1 MRRVVPQLFMACL
14 FTALSF
20 SQISLTTGIKGGIS
34 SSTFGGDASGDQSA
48 LRGTVAGLFFEI
60 DLPGPINIQP
70 EVLYCTK
77 GSAASSST
85 VTTSTTLTYF
95 EIPFLIRYSLSIPV
109 IEPAL
114 FAGPSIGML
123 LGAKRKTETT
133 SSGIVETDIKSGT
146 STTDF
151 GIIVGASLSLPLYIT
166 DLSAEARYF
175 YGLKP
180 LAKDGISK
188 QYNRV
193 ATLMIGITL

>member
-1 MRRVVPQLFMACL
+1 MRCVVLLIFMVLC
-14 FTALSF
+14 FPALSF

-34 SSTFGGDASGDQSA
+34 SSTFGGDATGNQST

-77 GSAASSST
+77 GSAASSPA
-85 VTTSTTLTYF
+85 VTTTTSLTYF

-133 SSGIVETDIKSGT
+133 SSGSVETDIKSGI
-146 STTDF
+146 SNTDY
-151 GIIVGASLSLPLYIT
+151 GIVVGASISLPLYIT

-180 LAKDGISK
+180 LAKDGLTK

-193 ATLMIGITL
+193 ATLMVGITL